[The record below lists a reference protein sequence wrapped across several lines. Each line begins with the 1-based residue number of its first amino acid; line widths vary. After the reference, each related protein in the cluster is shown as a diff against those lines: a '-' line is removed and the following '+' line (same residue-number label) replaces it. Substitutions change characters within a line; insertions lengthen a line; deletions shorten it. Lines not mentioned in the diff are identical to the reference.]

1 MAPTVNVNTL
11 GGNTTAKVTNAA
23 LTGRDVTVTAA
34 DYANSSGF
42 VSTVG
47 VAGQGAGIGLGSD
60 TNTISRTVEASD
72 VTAKELAVDADSRQ
86 GVSSYTIGAAVGGQ
100 GAGVAD
106 VVAVTKLDN
115 ATKAAIVDSTVQAD
129 AVAVKANHK
138 GIVNAGGFSVGGAGI
153 GTGVGASVDIVKD
166 ESTTEA
172 TIGQT
177 KDKTEVVADKYITVT
192 AANETVTKLWL
203 VANGIG
209 IAGTGVGGTISVNN
223 MNSTV
228 KVNVINAKLT
238 AEKQGIDVNAENTFT
253 MDSYLGSNAA
263 GAGGIGAS
271 VSVNTIDSTVQTNVT
286 GSTLTAGGDIDLN
299 AVETRNIEQ
308 LATNAQV
315 GISALGAN
323 IAITT
328 VGKKV
333 EDTDALASIETA
345 NGAYGAE
352 NLLADGVVSG
362 AMQKSGSSADTA
374 KPSIDAES
382 GGKGSQITVN
392 VDSSTIQA
400 GKNVGA
406 DATEKGDIQMTLGGG
421 SLGAVA
427 VNAGVGKLD
436 VNRNVAVNLSGRT
449 ALSGEKIAL
458 GTDVTSKATMNVY
471 QGSAGLLGVNAALGE
486 AKTGGNSVITIGNTT
501 LSGQDIEVL
510 AQDNS
515 QTEAN
520 TLGITAGLVAAGV
533 IEAEATNQSHTK
545 VDIKSNI
552 LVGQKLTLSAVAS
565 PAVKAV
571 ADSIAASLLVGGASA
586 TATAKTTGSVDV
598 TVHDGNYLNVDEA
611 NIKADAYA
619 QENKKNTAVYVEEN
633 SGVGGVNASHNG
645 ATATTDLDV
654 HATVGAIKGKEKT
667 TTTVVK
673 TTWDEYGNKQE
684 ETKEVTT
691 GLTAL
696 RIQGENSTQTAADA
710 RGIVV
715 GGVFASGNN
724 LAITENTSDTT
735 VSYQAG
741 TVDTRLGSLQIST
754 SGAGDNFV
762 TADGSGGTLIST
774 DLAAHVKNTMTAD
787 AKAIIG
793 GSVIVNGDV
802 SIQAAQK
809 DTANLNADAL
819 KATAIGMSVTK
830 AENTMTGSTVVDLNA
845 LHLVS
850 AGTVAVGATNTVTV
864 GDRENYAVEG
874 SGQRR

>member
-23 LTGRDVTVTAA
+23 LTGGDVTVTAA

-115 ATKAAIVDSTVQAD
+115 ATKAAIVDSAVQAD

-177 KDKTEVVADKYITVT
+177 KDKTEVVADKYITV
-192 AANETVTKLWL
+192 
-203 VANGIG
+203 
-209 IAGTGVGGTISVNN
+209 
-223 MNSTV
+223 
-228 KVNVINAKLT
+228 T

-315 GISALGAN
+315 GIGALGAN

-362 AMQKSGSSADTA
+362 AMQKSGSSTDTA

-545 VDIKSNI
+545 VDIKSNT

-619 QENKKNTAVYVEEN
+619 QENKKNTAVYVEGN

-864 GDRENYAVEG
+864 GDRETYAVEG